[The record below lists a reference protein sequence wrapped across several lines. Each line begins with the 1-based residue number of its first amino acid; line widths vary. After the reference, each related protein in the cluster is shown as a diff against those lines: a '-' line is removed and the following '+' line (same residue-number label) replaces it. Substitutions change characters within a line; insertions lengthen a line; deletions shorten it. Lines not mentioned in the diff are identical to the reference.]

1 MHYVR
6 AKYVMFGQ
14 NLHVVF
20 HHHNIVCNQVVG
32 LTLQIRQIQDSI
44 HNHYENLIVEAD
56 VNEF

>member
-1 MHYVR
+1 
-6 AKYVMFGQ
+6 MFDQ

-20 HHHNIVCNQVVG
+20 QNHNIVCNQVVG